1 MSIIKKL
8 VASFVGLNPAG
19 PRSAMKLLSVLLAF
33 ILGATLWVGPTAAAE
48 KKYVT
53 DPSTGKVVTAP
64 EYGGTLTFATM
75 LEPPHGDPNLTLS
88 AGLVISGV
96 AEKLGIANWAIDRD
110 EYALSSKYIPVEV
123 AAGELAESW
132 DISPDGLTYTFHIR
146 KGVHWHNKAPMNGR
160 ELTAKDIEYNLHRYL
175 GLGSGFTEPSEWAT
189 YLKVIK
195 WESIT
200 ATDKYTVVM
209 KLKEPFLAA
218 LHRIMVAGAFV
229 LPPEVIKQ
237 HGDLQDWRNLVGTG
251 PYELTDWV
259 EGSSFTHTKIPDY
272 WGFDEK
278 YPQNRLPYIDKLVG
292 LFIKEEATRIA
303 GLRSGRID
311 FLGYPAGLSDIK
323 SVDVLDSLR
332 KTNPEIELFPW
343 WDRSETVWGL
353 DASKPPFDDI
363 RVRRAMQMALD
374 LETINLTYFKGT
386 ANWQPQG
393 RIGEGMKGYYTPF
406 DEWPEEVKKG
416 YMYDPEGAEALL
428 DEADY
433 PRDADGI
440 RFKTVLNHWGEN
452 PMGYTEITAEYW
464 KAIGIDIEILDLGRD
479 QYMAQ
484 FLEGA
489 MEGMMAT
496 VGGSNAIAGVV
507 GMLRWQAH
515 STAVWNVPKFKDAE
529 VDALIEAAESAT
541 SIAEEQRPSREADM
555 LIIEQQ
561 RYVWGPKAGKYIAIQ
576 PWVEGYNGELYFGW
590 SHRLPIFAR
599 LWIDSELKEAM
610 GH

>member
-64 EYGGTLTFATM
+64 EYGGTLTFATK

-88 AGLVISGV
+88 AGHVISGV
-96 AEKLGIANWAIDRD
+96 VERLVIPNWAVDRD
-110 EYALSSKYIPVEV
+110 EYALSSSYIPVEA

-160 ELTAKDIEYNLHRYL
+160 ELTAQDIEYNYHRWL
-175 GLGSGFTEPSEWAT
+175 GLGSGFTEPSEWST

-209 KLKEPFLAA
+209 KLKEPFLTA
-218 LHRIMVAGAFV
+218 LHRIMVATGAFV

-292 LFIKEEATRIA
+292 LIIKEEATYIA
-303 GLRSGRID
+303 GLRAGRID
-311 FLGYPAGLSDIK
+311 FLGKPAGLSDIT

-343 WDRSETVWGL
+343 WDRSETVYGL
-353 DASKPPFDDI
+353 LTTKPPFDDI
-363 RVRRAMQMALD
+363 RVRQAMQMALD
-374 LETINLTYFKGT
+374 LETINSTYFKGT

-393 RIGEGMKGYYTPF
+393 RIGEGMKGYYTSRLTS
-406 DEWPEEVKKG
+406 G
-416 YMYDPEGAEALL
+416 
-428 DEADY
+428 
-433 PRDADGI
+433 PR
-440 RFKTVLNHWGEN
+440 RSRR
-452 PMGYTEITAEYW
+452 
-464 KAIGIDIEILDLGRD
+464 AICMTR
-479 QYMAQ
+479 
-484 FLEGA
+484 
-489 MEGMMAT
+489 
-496 VGGSNAIAGVV
+496 
-507 GMLRWQAH
+507 
-515 STAVWNVPKFKDAE
+515 K
-529 VDALIEAAESAT
+529 
-541 SIAEEQRPSREADM
+541 
-555 LIIEQQ
+555 
-561 RYVWGPKAGKYIAIQ
+561 GPKRC
-576 PWVEGYNGELYFGW
+576 LM
-590 SHRLPIFAR
+590 RLTIRAAR
-599 LWIDSELKEAM
+599 MASDSRRS
-610 GH
+610 